1 MFYRNYCIRTIIRDI
16 VVSRWNQRMLTPKT
30 KASCGRDYTA
40 MNPGFDETAS
50 LIPDGHYKS
59 IPDLVRKLNRCMTKE
74 AQTKIKCSYVASKR
88 IDIVTILGFEQDT
101 VIEKE
106 TISPYVA
113 DMNGGFS
120 SLYVYIYLFQ
130 TQNNLNNIIYE
141 DNKDW
146 WFPWCTNPKRLW
158 YWEFF

>member
-1 MFYRNYCIRTIIRDI
+1 
-16 VVSRWNQRMLTPKT
+16 
-30 KASCGRDYTA
+30 

-141 DNKDW
+141 DNKEEV
-146 WFPWCTNPKRLW
+146 LLVSAVH
-158 YWEFF
+158 EFKEVMVLGIFLKVLHALQFFW